1 MAAPARSSLAPTDL
15 EREHVHKVYDLIAPH
30 FSHTR
35 HHPWPQVTEF
45 LAQLAPGALVADI
58 GCGNGK
64 YLHVNPSLCMIGADR
79 SIPLMSTGDS
89 TSSNLLGC
97 DALKLPLRTGAF
109 DAALSIAVLHHI
121 STEERRVALIRS
133 ESSACELARL
143 VRVGGEVLIVAWAFE
158 QDGRSKRRFEQQ
170 DVMVE
175 WKLQQKYAQQNEN
188 SDEAGDQKTVSHG
201 HVDREKR
208 WVVYERYCH
217 VYRSGEL
224 EALIAQVPGLKLK
237 SVEYSRSNWCLRIE
251 RVDC

>member
-1 MAAPARSSLAPTDL
+1 MADGVASCSPLAPTEL

-45 LAQLAPGALVADI
+45 LEKLEPGALVADV

-64 YLHVNPSLCMIGADR
+64 YLGVNPSLCMLGADR
-79 SIPLMSTGDS
+79 SIPLMHAGAPSG
-89 TSSNLLGC
+89 SNLFGC
-97 DALKLPLRTGAF
+97 DALKVPLRSGVF

-121 STEERRVALIRS
+121 STVERRVALIS
-133 ESSACELARL
+133 ELARV

-158 QDGRSKRRFEQQ
+158 QDERSKRKFEQQ

-175 WKLQQKYAQQNEN
+175 WKLQQKYAKE
-188 SDEAGDQKTVSHG
+188 DETGSHG
-201 HVDREKR
+201 KVDQEKR

-217 VYRSGEL
+217 VYRKGEL
-224 EALIAQVPGLKLK
+224 EELVDQVPGLEVV
-237 SVEYSRSNWCLRIE
+237 SVEYTRSNWCLRLK
-251 RVDC
+251 RVEPSL

>member
-1 MAAPARSSLAPTDL
+1 
-15 EREHVHKVYDLIAPH
+15 
-30 FSHTR
+30 
-35 HHPWPQVTEF
+35 
-45 LAQLAPGALVADI
+45 
-58 GCGNGK
+58 
-64 YLHVNPSLCMIGADR
+64 
-79 SIPLMSTGDS
+79 MSTGDS

-97 DALKLPLRTGAF
+97 DALKVPLRTGAF

-121 STEERRVALIRS
+121 STEERRVALI
-133 ESSACELARL
+133 RL

-175 WKLQQKYAQQNEN
+175 WKLQQKYAQKNED